1 MKKKLIAAVAVALLA
16 LAAVTPALAGAPPP
30 GLKGGGYEG
39 QPGHHG
45 GPQHN
50 P

>member
-1 MKKKLIAAVAVALLA
+1 MKKKLIALIFAALLA
-16 LAAVTPALAGAPPP
+16 VATIAPVVADGPPP
-30 GLKGGGYEG
+30 GLRGYEG